1 MSEIDY
7 TRAIRAAQRRNQ
19 GVVAGILA
27 CIFAV
32 LGIFTLGILF
42 VPIAAF
48 CGAVG
53 LLRGAIAFNISGLAV
68 SALGI
73 FLSVVGVATSPSLL
87 LALGLV
93 LASNSKQPKIGD
105 SAPQI
110 SCGSGVCFPMRP
122 DNPADQALAAS
133 ANERR
138 AREAAWSQ
146 ATSTPV
152 PITANKNVLDVG
164 GINTSTAALRRNQIV
179 SWRSEDGDPKIFSN
193 NDLTITLSSRRDPDD
208 KDSLQPVLHIK
219 AATGQAYDAFGQSNV
234 SAYASFGVGKL
245 DPDNETDQVIFIND
259 SAGNH
264 CCAEISVLELVGEHW
279 KELTIGSFAELAS
292 PTDFPIDTDDDGT
305 PDIVAVDDR
314 FLGAFESFGVV
325 FLPPKIFNLRS
336 GLVLD
341 VSKKAKFNKL
351 YRADMEKVR
360 QGCLA
365 HSNAACA
372 AFVADASRVG
382 LYDWAWQIMLS
393 NYNVRSDWD
402 LPSRCLATT
411 VNGECPEG
419 KDQKFA
425 NFPDALAWFL
435 SDAGYERVRK
445 TSKGL

>member
-138 AREAAWSQ
+138 AREAAWGQ

-152 PITANKNVLDVG
+152 PISQPP
-164 GINTSTAALRRNQIV
+164 STTT
-179 SWRSEDGDPKIFSN
+179 GDPHTSPEDHN
-193 NDLTITLSSRRDPDD
+193 SYYCLSLRLDYP
-208 KDSLQPVLHIK
+208 
-219 AATGQAYDAFGQSNV
+219 
-234 SAYASFGVGKL
+234 YAEKCPEPWV
-245 DPDNETDQVIFIND
+245 TVD
-259 SAGNH
+259 SAENKGEYNPLIS
-264 CCAEISVLELVGEHW
+264 CGSSGPCSPMEESEAARSAAAEAN
-279 KELTIGSFAELAS
+279 AENEREAHAHEPVTPMPPPTSKPNLAAVPQGAS
-292 PTDFPIDTDDDGT
+292 PD
-305 PDIVAVDDR
+305 VAGEPKGRAV
-314 FLGAFESFGVV
+314 GA
-325 FLPPKIFNLRS
+325 R
-336 GLVLD
+336 
-341 VSKKAKFNKL
+341 
-351 YRADMEKVR
+351 
-360 QGCLA
+360 
-365 HSNAACA
+365 
-372 AFVADASRVG
+372 
-382 LYDWAWQIMLS
+382 
-393 NYNVRSDWD
+393 
-402 LPSRCLATT
+402 
-411 VNGECPEG
+411 
-419 KDQKFA
+419 
-425 NFPDALAWFL
+425 
-435 SDAGYERVRK
+435 
-445 TSKGL
+445 